1 MAVIENT
8 RVLAARRSAPA
19 ELAGGWELPGGKVEP
34 GEDVASAAVREI
46 GEELG
51 CLVAVTGALA
61 GTVAVS
67 ETLELVA
74 VTASLVSGDPV
85 PTEHDAIRWLA
96 ADQLDEVAWLT
107 ADLPFVAQLG
117 PLLQPQET
125 R

>member
-1 MAVIENT
+1 MAVIEDG

-34 GEDVASAAVREI
+34 GEDVSAAAIREI

-51 CLVAVTGALA
+51 CVVVVTGTLS
-61 GTVAVS
+61 GAVPVTES
-67 ETLELVA
+67 LELVA
-74 VTASLVSGDPV
+74 VTASLTSGDPV

-96 ADQLDEVAWLT
+96 ADQLDEVAWLD
-107 ADLPFVAQLG
+107 ADLPFVAQLE
-117 PLLQPQET
+117 PLLRSEET